1 MSVLEKLKTL
11 DDLESLTY
19 FDSLEAELEAL
30 SLLDTD
36 SISDFGFNKN
46 EVLQADLRS
55 RGYHIPTLSVERSV
69 SLPQGIEKEFHLPT
83 TTHDIYEET
92 SFTEFRGLLAQL
104 EPGEEVSFQL
114 QLDFKSIWRGLTG
127 KAM

>member
-1 MSVLEKLKTL
+1 MSVLEKIKPL
-11 DDLESLTY
+11 DDQESLTY

-30 SLLDTD
+30 SLLDTE
-36 SISDFGFNKN
+36 SISTFEFNKN

-55 RGYHIPTLSVERSV
+55 RGYRIPTLSVERS
-69 SLPQGIEKEFHLPT
+69 SPLPMGIEKEFHLPT

-92 SFTEFRGLLAQL
+92 SFTELCGLLSKL

-114 QLDFKSIWRGLTG
+114 QLDYKSIWRGLTG
-127 KAM
+127 KEM